1 VLEEKEV
8 HRPLRLVVPA
18 PMERHAKRRSSSS
31 CKCGSKSGHVFLLF
45 RILPRQL
52 NIPKPSHKTIRM
64 NTWNLPDGYRYA
76 GVPCGIR
83 ADEPGR
89 LDLALVVSDRPAAA
103 AGVFTRNRVCAA
115 PVKVCRSRLPSKSVR
130 GIAIC
135 SGNANACTG
144 EQGMSDAA
152 RMTDLAAAAFKHRA
166 DDWLVASTGV
176 IGRLLPM
183 DKIAA
188 GISAAAPQL
197 AQGAEALERAARAIL
212 TTDTRIKVASRSV
225 KLANGTVRV
234 LGFAKG
240 AAMIGPN
247 MATMLAFVLTDA
259 AVRAEDLARFAP
271 GAAQRSFNV
280 VSVEGHTS
288 TNDSLIFLANGA
300 GPSLA
305 GIDLAAFETAATSVC
320 AELAKAIAADA
331 EGATHL
337 ITIEVEGTRT
347 EEEARKIAKAV
358 ADSALVK
365 TAFFGADPNWGRI
378 VSAAGYAGV
387 EFEETDLSLWIGP
400 HHLYDKGRPL
410 PFDAAVVSAFIKN
423 NRDLT
428 ARLVLTLGSARA
440 TFYTCDLTY
449 DYVRLNADYTT

>member
-1 VLEEKEV
+1 
-8 HRPLRLVVPA
+8 
-18 PMERHAKRRSSSS
+18 
-31 CKCGSKSGHVFLLF
+31 
-45 RILPRQL
+45 
-52 NIPKPSHKTIRM
+52 M
-64 NTWNLPDGYRYA
+64 NTWNLPHGFRFA

-83 ADEPGR
+83 PDEPGR

-103 AGVFTRNRVCAA
+103 AGVFTQNRVCAA
-115 PVKVCRSRLPSKSVR
+115 PVKVCRSRLPSQSVR
-130 GIAIC
+130 GFVIC

-144 EQGMSDAA
+144 EQGMDDAE
-152 RMTDLAAAAFKHRA
+152 RMTALAASALGHRA

-188 GISAAAPQL
+188 GIASAAAEI
-197 AQGAEALERAARAIL
+197 AEGADALESVAHAIL
-212 TTDTRIKVASRSV
+212 TTDTRIKVASRV
-225 KLANGTVRV
+225 VATAAGEVRV

-247 MATMLAFVLTDA
+247 MATMLAFVLSDA
-259 AVRAEDLARFAP
+259 PVSADDLARFAP
-271 GAAQRSFNV
+271 GAAQHSFNV

-288 TNDSLIFLANGA
+288 TNDTLLFLANGV
-300 GPSLA
+300 GPHLT
-305 GIDLAAFETAATSVC
+305 GNDLAAFEAAATSVC

-337 ITIEVEGTRT
+337 ITIDVEGTRT
-347 EEEARKIAKAV
+347 QEEARKIAKAV
-358 ADSALVK
+358 ADSPLVK

-387 EFEETDLSLWIGP
+387 LFEETDLSLWIGE
-400 HHLYDKGRPL
+400 HKLYDKGTPL

-423 NRDLT
+423 HRDLT
-428 ARLVLTLGSARA
+428 ARLVFTLGTARA